1 MSAPLGRAARAG
13 LVLAAIALAAGFA
26 GDGNAAPGREA
37 RSREGLGRSLGAD
50 PTGTTSTSRA
60 PNDATGPLGVV
71 PLPPAP
77 ALKPT
82 SAALA
87 MAALDRRIADLDAE
101 EEASKRELSELG
113 AKIADSH
120 TRSLSRGRA
129 FYRLTRAGMLP
140 VGGGF
145 NELVSHAMRVE
156 RSRRGLYADLAEEKK
171 LRQKGG
177 DLSRALE
184 RVARDRVALG
194 SQRSAMDAARLA
206 VDDETRRQSAFDRAF
221 ATSSGAS
228 EYVAVYGG
236 NGAAPDHVGSGFAAS
251 RGRLLFPLAG
261 RSEVRPAKRE
271 GTEGPGLEI
280 KGTLG
285 APVRAVFGGRVA
297 FADRYGPYGRLV
309 IVDHG
314 DHYYS
319 VSGNLAAIDVK
330 VGAEVTAG
338 ERIGTVGD
346 EGRGPMLYFE
356 IRHGTETVPPGGWLG
371 I

>member
-1 MSAPLGRAARAG
+1 MSALGGNGTRGWFLALGSLAF
-13 LVLAAIALAAGFA
+13 LAAATGE
-26 GDGNAAPGREA
+26 GHAAPRRDVWANRPERMEPA
-37 RSREGLGRSLGAD
+37 GA
-50 PTGTTSTSRA
+50 
-60 PNDATGPLGVV
+60 LGVV

-77 ALKPT
+77 AAK
-82 SAALA
+82 SSSSALA
-87 MAALDRRIADLDAE
+87 LAGLDRRIADLDAE
-101 EEASKRELSELG
+101 EQSSKRELSELG
-113 AKIADSH
+113 AKIAEAH
-120 TRSLSRGRA
+120 VRSLAHGRG

-156 RSRRGLYADLAEEKK
+156 RSRRALAADLAAEKT
-171 LRQKGG
+171 LRARGG

-194 SQRSAMDAARLA
+194 GQRSAMDAARA
-206 VDDETRRQSAFDRAF
+206 TVDDESRRQSAFDRAF
-221 ATSSGAS
+221 ATSNGAS

-236 NGAAPDHVGSGFAAS
+236 NGAAPDHGGGFSAS

-261 RSEVRPAKRE
+261 RSEVRPAQRE
-271 GTEGPGLEI
+271 GTNGPGLEI
-280 KGTLG
+280 RGPLG
-285 APVRAVFGGRVA
+285 APVRAVFGGRIA

-319 VSGNLAAIDVK
+319 VSGNLASMEVK
-330 VGAEVTAG
+330 VADEVSAG

-346 EGRGPMLYFE
+346 EGKGPMLYFE
-356 IRHGTETVPPGGWLG
+356 VRKGTETLPPSPWLG